1 MKKKKFF
8 CKWLNK
14 LFLQIILFC
23 LVSTSLFAQQVKIQ
37 GTVTVKDSGEP
48 LPFVN
53 VYIKGTTTGTVTD
66 GTGFYSMDAPMPGA
80 IMVFSFVGYIES
92 EVTYSGQ
99 DRVDVILEPEIT
111 SMDEVVVIGY
121 GTMKK
126 RDLSGSVSVVSSDQI
141 IKTHAS
147 SFDNALQGKAAGVM
161 VVGTSGRPGSE
172 PTVKIRGIGSI
183 NRESEPLYVI
193 DGLPVTGGINHLN
206 PGDIESVN
214 ILKDASATAI
224 YGARGANGVIIINTK
239 RGAKGKPVI
248 NFSTYASLSVIP
260 RLYDIMN
267 ADEYVAFTD
276 SAYKYFNAD
285 PANDY
290 KPFPAAYSDSAR
302 ASHGWTNTDWQREIS
317 RPAWGQN
324 YDMRISGG
332 GENSNYMVSGNF
344 YRDNGILIGTSM
356 KRYTLKANSDFVL
369 GKRIQMGESFN
380 FSNIAVDAQSHY
392 TNGNPWQVATI
403 TSPLM
408 AVYDSTA
415 KGGYAGPTPEV
426 TPVNERTN
434 PVAEQMLNENTNST
448 NRFLLSIYAEID
460 IWQGLKFKT
469 VFGYDMS
476 FYQSEQWNPVYEL
489 GTIGGR
495 SRSTSVLNVEKSF
508 STKYVWDKQLIFDHV
523 FGKHNISAIFV
534 HSNEDGR
541 GASLQGKGEN
551 FDFENLR
558 VLAMADPSTYTANG
572 YKGRETMESY
582 LGRIVY
588 NYSNKYYLTASIR
601 NDGSSKFGPKHK
613 HGTFPS
619 FSVAW
624 KFNEDFLQQFEFI
637 NMAKIRIGYG
647 VTGNENIGSFQ
658 YESYIEPK
666 VEFVTAMGDPARTV
680 FGRGPL
686 YNFGNASIQWE
697 EARMTNIGIDFTGFN
712 NRLEFSAEYYYKNQQ
727 KMLAT
732 IPISSIHG
740 RLEGFEPWSNVANMV
755 NRGIELNTVFK
766 KMEGELT
773 YTLNGNF
780 STIKNKVL
788 DLPVGRNIIESHSIT
803 MPDHTISSFYGH
815 VAQGIFQSE
824 EEVAQHAFQNEG
836 TRPGDIKFKDL
847 NKDGRIDDLDRTI
860 IGKPVPDFYWGLT
873 FDGYYRGFDLQI
885 FLYSVMN
892 VDIYDQFRANTGLAT
907 DPDSKDNN
915 KLKEVMNFWS
925 PYNKTNDQVRANFN
939 DPNDNN
945 RVSSFF
951 VKNASFLRIKNLQ
964 LSYTLPDKIIN
975 MVGIK
980 EFRVYL
986 SFTNLY
992 TLTKYKG
999 YDPEIGSRSNLNFGI
1014 DSGTYP
1020 LPRTFM
1026 AGIQIEI

>member
-1 MKKKKFF
+1 M
-8 CKWLNK
+8 
-14 LFLQIILFC
+14 ITYC
-23 LVSTSLFAQQVKIQ
+23 LVSTSLFAQPAKIQ
-37 GTVTVKDSGEP
+37 GTVTTKDTGEP

-53 VYIKGTTTGTVTD
+53 VYLKGSTTGTVTD
-66 GTGFYSMDAPMPGA
+66 GSGFYSMDAPLPGT
-80 IMVFSFVGYIES
+80 ILVFSFVGYIEK
-92 EVTYSGQ
+92 EVEYTGQ
-99 DRVDVILEPEIT
+99 EKIDVTLDPEIT
-111 SMDEVVVIGY
+111 AMDEVVVIGY

-126 RDLSGSVSVVSSDQI
+126 KDLSGAVSVVSSEQI
-141 IKTHAS
+141 IKTNAS

-161 VVGTSGRPGSE
+161 VSGTSGRPGAE

-193 DGLPVTGGINHLN
+193 DGLPISGGISHLN

-214 ILKDASATAI
+214 ILKDASASAI

-248 NFSTYASLSVIP
+248 SFSTYSSLSVIP

-290 KPFPAAYSDSAR
+290 KPLPDAYSDSAR
-302 ASHGWTNTDWQREIS
+302 ASHDWTDTDWQEEIS
-317 RPAWGQN
+317 RRGWGQN

-332 GENSNYMVSGNF
+332 GENSNYMVSGN
-344 YRDNGILIGTSM
+344 YYKDNGILIGTSM

-380 FSNIAVDAQSHY
+380 FSNIAVDEQSHY
-392 TNGNPWQVATI
+392 TNGNPWQVATV

-415 KGGYAGPTPEV
+415 RGGYAGPTPEV

-469 VFGYDMS
+469 IFGYDMS

-495 SRSTSVLNVEKSF
+495 SRSVSVLNVAKSF
-508 STKYVWDKQLIFDHV
+508 NSKYVWDKQLIFDHA
-523 FGKHNISAIFV
+523 FGKHNISATFV
-534 HSNEDGR
+534 HSNEDGS

-588 NYSNKYYLTASIR
+588 NYNNKYYLTASIR
-601 NDGSSKFGPKHK
+601 NDGSSKFGPKNK
-613 HGTFPS
+613 RGTFPS

-624 KFNEDFLQQFEFI
+624 KFNEDFMQQFEFI
-637 NMAKIRIGYG
+637 NMAKIRAGYG

-658 YESYIEPK
+658 YESYIEPQ
-666 VEFVTAMGDPARTV
+666 VEFVTAMGDPARSV

-697 EARMTNIGIDFTGFN
+697 EARMTNIGIDFAGFS

-755 NRGIELNTVFK
+755 NRGIELNAIYK

-803 MPDHTISSFYGH
+803 MPGHTISSFYGH
-815 VAQGIFQSE
+815 IAEGIFQSE
-824 EEVAQHAFQNEG
+824 DEVARHPFQNEA
-836 TRPGDIKFKDL
+836 TRPGDIKFKDI

-860 IGKPVPDFYWGLT
+860 FGKPVPDFYWGLT
-873 FDGYYRGFDLQI
+873 FDGYYRGFDIQI

-915 KLKEVMNFWS
+915 KLKEVLDFWS

-951 VKNASFLRIKNLQ
+951 VKDASFMRIKNLQ
-964 LSYTLPDKIIN
+964 LGYTLPDKIIHTLR
-975 MVGIK
+975 ITQ
-980 EFRVYL
+980 FRIYL
-986 SFTNLY
+986 SCTNLF

-1026 AGIQIEI
+1026 AGIQLEI